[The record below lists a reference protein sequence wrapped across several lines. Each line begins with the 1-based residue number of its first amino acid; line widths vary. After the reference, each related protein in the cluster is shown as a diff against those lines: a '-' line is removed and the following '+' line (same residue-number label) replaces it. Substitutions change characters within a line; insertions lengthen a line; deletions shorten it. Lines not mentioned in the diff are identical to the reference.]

1 MNSNNHVIIIIGPT
15 ASGKTDLGFHLAQRL
30 NAEIINADSR
40 QVYRHMDIGTA
51 KPSITIQKTIPHHEI
66 DIIEPNEDYNL
77 AIFLKNC
84 KKAITK
90 IQKKSKIPIVVGGT
104 GQLSLIHI

>member
-40 QVYRHMDIGTA
+40 QVYRHMDSGTA
-51 KPSITIQKTIPHHEI
+51 KPSITMQKTIPHHEI
-66 DIIEPNEDYNL
+66 DIIKPNEDYNL

-84 KKAITK
+84 KQAITK
-90 IQKKSKIPIVVGGT
+90 IQKKSPN
-104 GQLSLIHI
+104 S